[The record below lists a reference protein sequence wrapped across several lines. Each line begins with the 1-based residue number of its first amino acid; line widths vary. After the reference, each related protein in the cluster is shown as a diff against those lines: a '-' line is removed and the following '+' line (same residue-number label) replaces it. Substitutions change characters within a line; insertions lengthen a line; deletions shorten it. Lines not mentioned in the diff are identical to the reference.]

1 MFQNEIEDEYFEW
14 LYRYVDND
22 RFHKKISYRK
32 MIRYLFD
39 EPFRWTI
46 PKDEN
51 RALDGIGLRRR
62 YAIELGFDDDYFKD
76 YLDGPCSVLEVII
89 ALALRIEETIMDDP
103 TIGDRTSQWIW
114 IMLGSLGLE
123 SMTDDRF
130 DIDLVQWTIDQFLDR
145 NFDPDGKGSLFRI
158 PNCRFDL
165 RGTEIWIQ
173 MLWYLDSIT

>member
-1 MFQNEIEDEYFEW
+1 MYQHEIEDEYFEW
-14 LYRYVDND
+14 LYGFIDNN

-32 MIRYLFD
+32 VIRYLFD
-39 EPFRWTI
+39 APFRWTI

-51 RALDGIGLRRR
+51 RASDGVGLRRR
-62 YAIELGFDDDYFKD
+62 YAIESGFDDHYFMD

-103 TIGDRTSQWIW
+103 TIGNRTSQWVW

-130 DIDLVQWTIDQFLDR
+130 NIELVQWIIDQFLDR
-145 NFDPDGKGSLFRI
+145 EFESDGKGSLFWI

-165 RGTEIWIQ
+165 RDTEIWIQ
-173 MLWYLDSIT
+173 MLWYLDTIT